1 MLRAQDDVVALLIRF
16 KTSQAVRRTAAPYRR
31 RLIHSF
37 GGVGTRSSLA
47 MPSAAARALTV
58 RIRGTVSPVSIRAI
72 VARLTPAAAA
82 SSSCVMS
89 FCARRSLVRSASCCK
104 RLGLDSMRALV
115 TDPE

>member
-47 MPSAAARALTV
+47 MPRKLLSKSV
-58 RIRGTVSPVSIRAI
+58 PNGW
-72 VARLTPAAAA
+72 
-82 SSSCVMS
+82 
-89 FCARRSLVRSASCCK
+89 
-104 RLGLDSMRALV
+104 SM
-115 TDPE
+115 